1 VHWLHAVATLI
12 ASDCT
17 GCTQWPLW
25 RSSEVAN
32 RRRDE
37 KVLETARNLPLTSL
51 LVRCASLGRVWEL
64 LPALYEELVT
74 PLQAHLLGGGTGG
87 GVGGDAPM
95 TAPTT
100 ACFAR
105 ARQAQLVCLERVCE
119 LLGAKVVLVDLQVH
133 PVMASDGA

>member
-1 VHWLHAVATLI
+1 M
-12 ASDCT
+12 
-17 GCTQWPLW
+17 
-25 RSSEVAN
+25 
-32 RRRDE
+32 
-37 KVLETARNLPLTSL
+37 LETARNLPLTSL

-87 GVGGDAPM
+87 AVGGE
-95 TAPTT
+95 APTT

-105 ARQAQLVCLERVCE
+105 ARQAQLACLERVCE

>member
-1 VHWLHAVATLI
+1 LHLI

-37 KVLETARNLPLTSL
+37 KVLETARNIPLTSL

-74 PLQAHLLGGGTGG
+74 PLQAHLLGGGVGG
-87 GVGGDAPM
+87 GVGGEAQ
-95 TAPTT
+95 TT

-105 ARQAQLVCLERVCE
+105 ARQAQLACLERVCE

>member
-1 VHWLHAVATLI
+1 LHLI

-87 GVGGDAPM
+87 GVGGGIGGDSPM

>member
-1 VHWLHAVATLI
+1 
-12 ASDCT
+12 
-17 GCTQWPLW
+17 
-25 RSSEVAN
+25 
-32 RRRDE
+32 
-37 KVLETARNLPLTSL
+37 VLETARNLPLTSL

-74 PLQAHLLGGGTGG
+74 PLQAYLLGGGTGG